1 MVHSFD
7 ECFSAFPDLKIPADY
22 PAFWEKADDSMA
34 GQPLDIQ
41 QKLNIKKSLGWESL
55 SDVSFSGA
63 GNLRLQASLSVPRRR
78 GRAPIV
84 ISFHDY
90 HATPETDREYTD
102 QGLAHLA
109 LQLRYHHRTPQEDQN
124 VLSIPLFQR
133 YGLAET
139 QNSFPYQCFLDGLR
153 AVDYVSTLKN
163 LASDRLAV
171 VGRGFGAAIAAFVAW
186 RRPAVKALALEQ
198 MGFAAFPLW
207 LKDATVDYSNEMR
220 FLLSKNAPQKARA
233 RKNLDYLDVLHMV
246 PELTTPTLAVVHMN
260 DPVNPP
266 RPAFGF
272 FNRLQCEKTMELF
285 MDEKPPGFK
294 EVRRK
299 SLSFLAEVVKEM

>member
-7 ECFSAFPDLKIPADY
+7 ECFSAFPELKIPADY
-22 PAFWEKADDSMA
+22 QAFWEKAEDSLS

-41 QKLNIKKSLGWESL
+41 QKLNLKKSLGWESL

-63 GNLRLQASLSVPRRR
+63 GNLRLQGSLSVPRRR
-78 GRAPIV
+78 GLPPVV

-90 HATPETDREYTD
+90 HATPEIDREYTD

-109 LQLRYHHRTPQEDQN
+109 VQLRYHHRTPQEDQD

-139 QNSFPYQCFLDGLR
+139 QSSFPYQCFLDGLR
-153 AVDYVSTLKN
+153 AVDYLTTLKN
-163 LASDRLAV
+163 LAHDRIGI
-171 VGRGFGAAIAAFVAW
+171 VGRGFGAAIGAFVAW
-186 RRPAVKALALEQ
+186 RRPIRALALEQ

-207 LKDATVDYSNEMR
+207 LKDASVDYSNELR
-220 FLLSKNAPQKARA
+220 FLLSRNAPQKARA
-233 RKNLDYLDVLHMV
+233 RKNLEYLDVLHLV
-246 PELTTPTLAVVHMN
+246 PDLRTPTLSVIHMH
-260 DPVNPP
+260 DALNPP

-285 MDEKPPGFK
+285 MDEKPPTFK

-299 SLSFLAEVVKEM
+299 SLIFLGEILKEG